1 MLQKKPNKLIYRKN
15 KPVKKFEKSQKKQ
28 KRELNKKKAM
38 KLTIRKMSGQMNKYI
53 FKHIQ

>member
-38 KLTIRKMSGQMNKYI
+38 KLTIRKMSGQINKYI